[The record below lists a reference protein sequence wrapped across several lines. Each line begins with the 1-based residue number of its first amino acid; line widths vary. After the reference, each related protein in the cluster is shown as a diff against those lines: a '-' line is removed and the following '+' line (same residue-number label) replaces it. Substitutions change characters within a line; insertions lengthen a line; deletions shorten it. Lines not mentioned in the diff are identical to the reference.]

1 MHTKVKPKHMLS
13 MRHTLDLKAFRGKK
27 KKKRLKAVSWKRY
40 TKQTIN
46 KIELEQ
52 VINIR

>member
-1 MHTKVKPKHMLS
+1 MLS
-13 MRHTLDLKAFRGKK
+13 MRHILDLKAFRKK